1 MNNDHL
7 CSNTVA
13 TQNHDVEDAPDFTED
28 EKRDEAKLI
37 LSELLIANVTE
48 TFDILTKD
56 HDDLGLLMSSVRRAV
71 LLDEH
76 LMNTLITRT
85 MSKYEEEIQ
94 ITLEQTDE

>member
-37 LSELLIANVTE
+37 LSGLLI
-48 TFDILTKD
+48 
-56 HDDLGLLMSSVRRAV
+56 GLFFGFVLVRFSEASLSGDYELIGWMLMALQRMKS
-71 LLDEH
+71 LCG
-76 LMNTLITRT
+76 
-85 MSKYEEEIQ
+85 
-94 ITLEQTDE
+94 